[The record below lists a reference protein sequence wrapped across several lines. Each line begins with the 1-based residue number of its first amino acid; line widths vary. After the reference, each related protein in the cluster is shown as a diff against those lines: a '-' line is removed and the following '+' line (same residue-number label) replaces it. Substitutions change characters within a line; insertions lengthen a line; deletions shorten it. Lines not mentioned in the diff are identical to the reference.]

1 MNNNEG
7 ENILC
12 AAPYPVLQKILKY
25 LLPIDVIRLSQ
36 TCKKLRQNL
45 PFYFIITGH
54 GFKKDGRPH
63 GGDFWPEKWFDGPK
77 LNKSAEHIIISM
89 KWRVQGWGGRKG
101 KVWLRIIRGSELVLE
116 TDPCLC
122 GLGNCDWEEVTI
134 HLTEEDDIVQ
144 KFKPGDHFQIMRDIG
159 RGGGHKLVVQK
170 FKLVIKLKK
179 NSE

>member
-12 AAPYPVLQKILKY
+12 ATPYPVLQKILKY
-25 LLPIDVIRLSQ
+25 LPPIDVIRLSQ

-54 GFKKDGRPH
+54 GFKKKGPH
-63 GGDFWPEKWFDGPK
+63 GGHFCPEKWFDGPK
-77 LNKSAEHIIISM
+77 LNKLAEYIIISM
-89 KWRVQGWGGRKG
+89 RWKDQGWGNRKG
-101 KVWLRIIRGSELVLE
+101 KIWLRIIRGSELVLE
-116 TDPCLC
+116 TDPWLC
-122 GLGNCDWEEVTI
+122 GLANHDWEEVTI
-134 HLTEEDDIVQ
+134 PLTEEDDIVK

-159 RGGGHKLVVQK
+159 GGGGHHLMVRK
-170 FKLVIKLKK
+170 FKLVIKHKK

>member
-12 AAPYPVLQKILKY
+12 ATPYPVLQKILKY
-25 LLPIDVIRLSQ
+25 LPPIDVIRLSQ

-54 GFKKDGRPH
+54 GFKKDGPH

-89 KWRVQGWGGRKG
+89 KWRVKAGEVG
-101 KVWLRIIRGSELVLE
+101 KVKSGYELF
-116 TDPCLC
+116 
-122 GLGNCDWEEVTI
+122 EV
-134 HLTEEDDIVQ
+134 VNW
-144 KFKPGDHFQIMRDIG
+144 F
-159 RGGGHKLVVQK
+159 
-170 FKLVIKLKK
+170 
-179 NSE
+179 